1 MAPKKSKKSK
11 AKPRLDGQK
20 LKKKGEKAPSRKT
33 KAWGKSSVKNKDDDA
48 SGARGARSGLKSVR
62 IKLDKEGRDVI
73 LDILH
78 RLHVAG
84 AGDSAKDG
92 TDGSDEDDEEEGE
105 SSSSDEESEDASDAD
120 VEVED
125 SDSDGGGDREDF
137 SDRQGHGDFEY
148 DGSFGEMANLMSD
161 LVVNEEALPAAANDK
176 SASSSAA
183 GSASTSKGSD
193 ERARTPSAVPAKT
206 SSGGR
211 KSPPTTGAKKWQDQG
226 QMNNPL
232 LRGSGGG
239 GSSTTTTASANKGAG
254 RSNVTRE
261 KLLASMV
268 QEDRKASREA
278 QRGAGAVPSAAIH
291 AASTVGGGAVSG
303 VAARGYQRPD
313 PPGAGKGN
321 DKIRL
326 EVCGENKRTGA
337 PDLNGKKML
346 VFDRKDPIQNVLNT
360 SKGKLHIKKKP
371 KGAALLEGDEVV
383 DWLSDLSWVP
393 NGAVVLISC
402 AGASGSKPK
411 ASPPKPAAAPDIATA
426 ADGGSG
432 GKHSTSAAA
441 AAAVPEA
448 AGGDEGGSQAE
459 HDADEDEE
467 EALALAALGRIRE
480 SYRTRAKER
489 QSAATGRARSD
500 ESDQEAGK
508 CMLDRRREVEST
520 AQSRQMIAQRRSLPA
535 YLQRE
540 DIVDTIR
547 DNQVVVLSGET
558 GCGKTTQVPQFVLD
572 DLIDQGDGGKCNI
585 ICTQPRRISAV
596 GVADRVASER
606 CEKVGGTVG
615 YQIRLDSRVGP
626 STRLTFCTT
635 GILLRRLTSDDTL
648 AGVSHIMVDE
658 VHERDLQTDFL
669 LVILRDLLPKRPDLR
684 VVLMSATLQA
694 DLFTKYFHDCPSITI
709 PGRTFPV
716 EITYM
721 DDVNRIL
728 RGGKTPVVM
737 PRVSSGAGVIVGRG
751 NGRGNDGAQAGTGGR
766 GPGNREQA
774 SAAGAAKGGDGDD
787 DSTPTAY
794 DPLTGE
800 PLELDGDGGA
810 NANATAFT
818 ASVSP
823 KCEDKV
829 DYDIMVDLV
838 DHIMRTEGGGGQG
851 SGGRGGGSKKRS
863 GGGGGDGGRESYNRL
878 GQRRGGSGG
887 GSSGS
892 GTSGSGGQ
900 GRGRGGRGIEEAAT
914 GGNGSD
920 EPLGAIL
927 IFLPGFA
934 EIDQLVKALERH
946 SRIGRGSRVFPL
958 HSSLPAHQQ
967 RSIFQRM
974 PPGVRKIVVSTNIA
988 ETSVTIDDCTH
999 VIDAGRVREMRYD
1012 PITRMSCLVE
1022 VWISK
1027 ASGSQR
1033 AGRAGRVRAGKCWRL
1048 YPEAFHQNFMPPH
1061 TLAEMLRT
1069 PLEEL
1074 VLQVLLLELGSPAE
1088 FLDRAV
1094 EPPPPKML
1102 RAALRNLYDLQAII
1116 ISKSTPILTP
1126 LGYHLAHLPMDAC
1139 VGKLLLVAA
1148 ILQCLDP
1155 ILTIAAALSDKAP
1168 FQRPFGEQARADK
1181 ARQSFAQGKS
1191 DHLAI
1196 VEAFGAWRNKRR
1208 TCSYDEVRKWC
1219 REKFLSQPTLE
1230 RLDSLREQ
1238 FRQQLAEVGFAS
1250 SAVPSRRA
1258 SGRDAAASSSGG
1270 GDGGGGGAGDT
1281 NGRRRRG
1288 GGEGPGKAVTV
1299 AWEGE
1304 DDGSGP
1310 GLQDPDLNSGNL
1322 ALVQSALVAGLYPHV
1337 AAFVRPDR
1345 HSKTRQVKKGH
1356 FVTRD
1361 DSEPVFMHP
1370 SSVNHQR
1377 FANAAESGRQVWIV
1391 YHSKMKTKQVYL
1403 HDSTYATPFSLLLWG
1418 ARVRHERPPGYR
1430 KKEAVEVVIDR
1441 WLRFRMTES
1450 TAVAF
1455 KAMRRE
1461 LSNLLVRKIEAPF
1474 APTGELSAMLV
1485 SCLGR
1490 LLDIESRNSYSTE

>member
-1 MAPKKSKKSK
+1 MAPKKSKKDKKSGESSSSSRK
-11 AKPRLDGQK
+11 KDKKPRLGPDGK
-20 LKKKGEKAPSRKT
+20 EPKKKGDKAPSRKN
-33 KAWGKSSVKNKDDDA
+33 KAWGKSNAKDKDGNDDHT
-48 SGARGARSGLKSVR
+48 RGGGLKPVR
-62 IKLDKEGRDVI
+62 IKLDKEGRDAI

-78 RLHVAG
+78 KLHVAG
-84 AGDSAKDG
+84 AEDG
-92 TDGSDEDDEEEGE
+92 AEDETDGSEGSDEDSEEDDEHEEENDG
-105 SSSSDEESEDASDAD
+105 SGDSEEGSGGGSDAD
-120 VEVED
+120 VEID
-125 SDSDGGGDREDF
+125 
-137 SDRQGHGDFEY
+137 DRQGHGDFDY
-148 DGSFGEMANLMSD
+148 DGSFGDMANLMSG
-161 LVVNEEALPAAANDK
+161 LVVNDSAPAESAVSMEASNLSAGNSLPMPGATKERQQQQEQVKNPLLGG
-176 SASSSAA
+176 SGGTSSGS
-183 GSASTSKGSD
+183 GSASK
-193 ERARTPSAVPAKT
+193 RAA
-206 SSGGR
+206 
-211 KSPPTTGAKKWQDQG
+211 
-226 QMNNPL
+226 
-232 LRGSGGG
+232 
-239 GSSTTTTASANKGAG
+239 

-268 QEDRKASREA
+268 QEDRKTSKQVPREA
-278 QRGAGAVPSAAIH
+278 GGVSSAAIH
-291 AASTVGGGAVSG
+291 AASTVGGGPVSG
-303 VAARGYQRPD
+303 AVARGYQRPD

-321 DKIRL
+321 DKI
-326 EVCGENKRTGA
+326 
-337 PDLNGKKML
+337 L
-346 VFDRKDPIQNVLNT
+346 VFDRKEPLQGFLNT
-360 SKGKLHIKKKP
+360 CRGKLHIKKKA
-371 KGAALLEGDEVV
+371 KGAALLESEEVV

-393 NGAVVLISC
+393 NDAVVLISC
-402 AGASGSKPK
+402 TSGAGGTKEK
-411 ASPPKPAAAPDIATA
+411 APVATA
-426 ADGGSG
+426 AASSAPAEGIKAFSGSGSGKHDGGE
-432 GKHSTSAAA
+432 TSAA
-441 AAAVPEA
+441 PLEA
-448 AGGDEGGSQAE
+448 DREGE
-459 HDADEDEE
+459 RRTEEDDEE
-467 EALALAALGRIRE
+467 AVALAALGRIRE
-480 SYRTRAKER
+480 TYRARARER
-489 QSAATGRARSD
+489 QSGAVGRARGGDVSD
-500 ESDQEAGK
+500 EEAGK
-508 CMLDRRREVEST
+508 RMMDKRRE
-520 AQSRQMIAQRRSLPA
+520 MMAQRRNLPA

-540 DIVDTIR
+540 DIVKTIR

-572 DLIDQGDGGKCNI
+572 DLIDQGEGGKCNI

-606 CEKVGGTVG
+606 CERVGGTVG

-648 AGVSHIMVDE
+648 AGVSHVMVDE
-658 VHERDLQTDFL
+658 ASGVHERDLQTDFL

-694 DLFTKYFHDCPSITI
+694 DLFTKYFHGCPAITV

-716 EITYM
+716 EVTYM
-721 DDVNRIL
+721 DEVNRL
-728 RGGKTPVVM
+728 VRGTRTPAIM
-737 PRVSSGAGVIVGRG
+737 PRVSSGAVVDGGRG
-751 NGRGNDGAQAGTGGR
+751 HGRGACGAQADPRGR
-766 GPGNREQA
+766 GPGGRGH
-774 SAAGAAKGGDGDD
+774 STAAAAARGQGSEADDGE
-787 DSTPTAY
+787 TPAAY

-800 PLELDGDGGA
+800 PLELGEDGGA
-810 NANATAFT
+810 TSAAAAAAAA
-818 ASVSP
+818 ASAMVSP

-838 DHIMRTEGGGGQG
+838 DHIMKTEGDGGNRG
-851 SGGRGGGSKKRS
+851 SEGGRGDSQNSSSSRNS
-863 GGGGGDGGRESYNRL
+863 RGGGGGGGGGRGRDDR
-878 GQRRGGSGG
+878 QRGVGGGSG
-887 GSSGS
+887 SSGGWS
-892 GTSGSGGQ
+892 
-900 GRGRGGRGIEEAAT
+900 RGGGGGGKQGARGNSGEA
-914 GGNGSD
+914 

-934 EIDQLVKALERH
+934 EIDQLVKALQRH
-946 SRIGRGSRVFPL
+946 PRIGRGARVFPL
-958 HSSLPAHQQ
+958 HSSLPSNQQ
-967 RSIFQRM
+967 KSIFQRM

-1012 PITRMSCLVE
+1012 PVTRMSCLVE

-1048 YPEAFHQNFMPPH
+1048 YPEAFHRSYMPTH

-1102 RAALRNLYDLQAII
+1102 RAALRNLDDLQAVI
-1116 ISKSTPILTP
+1116 ISNSTPILTP

-1139 VGKLLLVAA
+1139 VGKLLLIAA

-1181 ARQSFAQGKS
+1181 ARQGFAQGKS

-1208 TCSYDEVRKWC
+1208 TSSYNEVRRWC

-1230 RLDSLREQ
+1230 RLDNLREQ

-1250 SAVPSRRA
+1250 SAVPSSRA
-1258 SGRDAAASSSGG
+1258 AGRDAAAAAAGGRGNGSGSGRWRHGGGGEVPVGTAWEGG
-1270 GDGGGGGAGDT
+1270 GDGGG
-1281 NGRRRRG
+1281 R
-1288 GGEGPGKAVTV
+1288 
-1299 AWEGE
+1299 
-1304 DDGSGP
+1304 GSGP
-1310 GLQDPDLNSGNL
+1310 GLQDPDLNSGNT
-1322 ALVQSALVAGLYPHV
+1322 ALVQSVLVAGLYPHV

-1345 HSKTRQVKKGH
+1345 HSRTPRQIKKGH

-1370 SSVNHQR
+1370 SSVNHER
-1377 FANAAESGRQVWIV
+1377 FASAAESGRQVWVV
-1391 YHSKMKTKQVYL
+1391 YHSKMKTNQVYL
-1403 HDSTYATPFSLLLWG
+1403 HDSTYATPFSLMLWG
-1418 ARVRHERPPGYR
+1418 ARVRHERPLGHK
-1430 KKEAVEVVIDR
+1430 KKEVVEVVIDR

-1474 APTGELSAMLV
+1474 TPTGELSNMLV

-1490 LLDIESRNSYSTE
+1490 LMDIEARNPFN

>member
-1 MAPKKSKKSK
+1 MAPKKSKKDKKSGESSSSSGRK
-11 AKPRLDGQK
+11 KDKKPKSGPDGTEP
-20 LKKKGEKAPSRKT
+20 KKKGDKAPSRKN
-33 KAWGKSSVKNKDDDA
+33 KAWGKSKAKNKDGDDDNT
-48 SGARGARSGLKSVR
+48 RGGGLKPVR
-62 IKLDKEGRDVI
+62 IKLDKEGQDAI

-78 RLHVAG
+78 KLHVAG
-84 AGDSAKDG
+84 AEDG
-92 TDGSDEDDEEEGE
+92 AEDETDGSDEDSEEDDEEE
-105 SSSSDEESEDASDAD
+105 EEEEDGGSGDSEEGSEGGSDAD
-120 VEVED
+120 VEID
-125 SDSDGGGDREDF
+125 
-137 SDRQGHGDFEY
+137 DRQGHGDFEY
-148 DGSFGEMANLMSD
+148 DGSFGDMANLMSG
-161 LVVNEEALPAAANDK
+161 LVVNDSAPAESAVSKEASK
-176 SASSSAA
+176 SSAGNSPPMPGA
-183 GSASTSKGSD
+183 TKERQQQQEQVKNPLLGGSGGTSSGSGSASK
-193 ERARTPSAVPAKT
+193 RAA
-206 SSGGR
+206 
-211 KSPPTTGAKKWQDQG
+211 
-226 QMNNPL
+226 
-232 LRGSGGG
+232 
-239 GSSTTTTASANKGAG
+239 

-268 QEDRKASREA
+268 QEDRKTSKQAPREA
-278 QRGAGAVPSAAIH
+278 GGVSSAAIH
-291 AASTVGGGAVSG
+291 AASTVGGGPVSVAV
-303 VAARGYQRPD
+303 ARGYQRPD

-321 DKIRL
+321 DKVRL
-326 EVCGENKRTGA
+326 EVCGESKKTGA
-337 PDLNGKKML
+337 PDLNGKKARSIL
-346 VFDRKDPIQNVLNT
+346 VFDRKEPLQGFLNT
-360 SKGKLHIKKKP
+360 CRGKLHIRKKA
-371 KGAALLEGDEVV
+371 KGAALLEGEEVV

-402 AGASGSKPK
+402 TSGAGGTKEK
-411 ASPPKPAAAPDIATA
+411 APVATA
-426 ADGGSG
+426 AASSAPAEGVKAASSSGSGKHDGGE
-432 GKHSTSAAA
+432 TSAAP
-441 AAAVPEA
+441 PEA
-448 AGGDEGGSQAE
+448 DGEGERQTE
-459 HDADEDEE
+459 EDDEE
-467 EALALAALGRIRE
+467 TVALAALGRIRE
-480 SYRTRAKER
+480 TYRARARER
-489 QSAATGRARSD
+489 QSGAARRARGGDVSD
-500 ESDQEAGK
+500 EEAGK
-508 CMLDRRREVEST
+508 RMMDKRREVEST
-520 AQSRQMIAQRRSLPA
+520 AQSRQASSFCARNLPA

-540 DIVDTIR
+540 DIVKTIR

-572 DLIDQGDGGKCNI
+572 DLIDEGEGGKCNI

-606 CEKVGGTVG
+606 CERVGGTVG

-648 AGVSHIMVDE
+648 AGVSHVMVDE
-658 VHERDLQTDFL
+658 ASGVHERDLQTDFL

-694 DLFTKYFHDCPSITI
+694 RMGRLADLFTKYFHGCPAITV

-716 EITYM
+716 EVTYM
-721 DDVNRIL
+721 DEVNRL
-728 RGGKTPVVM
+728 VRGTRTPAIM
-737 PRVSSGAGVIVGRG
+737 PRVSSGAAVDGGRG
-751 NGRGNDGAQAGTGGR
+751 HGRGAGGAQADPRGR
-766 GPGNREQA
+766 GPGGRGH
-774 SAAGAAKGGDGDD
+774 STAAAAARGQGSEADDGE
-787 DSTPTAY
+787 TPAAY

-800 PLELDGDGGA
+800 PLELGEDGGA
-810 NANATAFT
+810 TSAVAAAAA
-818 ASVSP
+818 ASAMVSP

-829 DYDIMVDLV
+829 DFDVMVDLV
-838 DHIMRTEGGGGQG
+838 DHIMRTEGDGGRKG
-851 SGGRGGGSKKRS
+851 SEGGRGGSQNSSSSRNS
-863 GGGGGDGGRESYNRL
+863 RGGGGGRGRDDRQRGGV
-878 GQRRGGSGG
+878 GGSG
-887 GSSGS
+887 S
-892 GTSGSGGQ
+892 
-900 GRGRGGRGIEEAAT
+900 RGGWSRGGGGGGKQGA
-914 GGNGSD
+914 GGNSSEA

-934 EIDQLVKALERH
+934 EIDQLVKALQRH
-946 SRIGRGSRVFPL
+946 PRIGRGARVFPL
-958 HSSLPAHQQ
+958 HSSLPSNQQ
-967 RSIFQRM
+967 KSIFQRM
-974 PPGVRKIVVSTNIA
+974 LPGVRKIVVSTNIA

-1012 PITRMSCLVE
+1012 PVTRMSCLVE

-1048 YPEAFHQNFMPPH
+1048 YPEAFHQSYMPTH

-1102 RAALRNLYDLQAII
+1102 RAALRNLDDLQAII
-1116 ISKSTPILTP
+1116 ISNSTPILTP
-1126 LGYHLAHLPMDAC
+1126 LGYHLAHLPMDAS
-1139 VGKLLLVAA
+1139 VGKLLLIAA

-1181 ARQSFAQGKS
+1181 ARQGFAQGKS

-1208 TCSYDEVRKWC
+1208 TSSYDEVRRWC

-1230 RLDSLREQ
+1230 RLDNLREQ

-1250 SAVPSRRA
+1250 SAVPSSRA
-1258 SGRDAAASSSGG
+1258 AGRDAAVAAAGGRGSGSGRHGGGGEVPVATAWERG
-1270 GDGGGGGAGDT
+1270 GDGGGGG
-1281 NGRRRRG
+1281 G
-1288 GGEGPGKAVTV
+1288 GGS
-1299 AWEGE
+1299 
-1304 DDGSGP
+1304 DP
-1310 GLQDPDLNSGNL
+1310 GLQDPDLNSGNT
-1322 ALVQSALVAGLYPHV
+1322 ALVQSVLVAGLYPHV

-1345 HSKTRQVKKGH
+1345 HSRTPRQIKKGH

-1370 SSVNHQR
+1370 SSVNHER
-1377 FANAAESGRQVWIV
+1377 FASAAESGRQVWVV

-1403 HDSTYATPFSLLLWG
+1403 HDSTYATPFSLMLWG
-1418 ARVRHERPPGYR
+1418 ARVRHERPLGHR

-1474 APTGELSAMLV
+1474 TPTGELSNMLV

-1490 LLDIESRNSYSTE
+1490 LLDIEARIPYN